1 MNRNGNRH
9 DAADFALV
17 LTVNFTKKNFYF
29 NSIFNKNSWVNF
41 MVFFQ
46 NQYHLQ

>member
-17 LTVNFTKKNFYF
+17 LTVNFNKKNFNLF
-29 NSIFNKNSWVNF
+29 NYIFNKIAG
-41 MVFFQ
+41 
-46 NQYHLQ
+46 